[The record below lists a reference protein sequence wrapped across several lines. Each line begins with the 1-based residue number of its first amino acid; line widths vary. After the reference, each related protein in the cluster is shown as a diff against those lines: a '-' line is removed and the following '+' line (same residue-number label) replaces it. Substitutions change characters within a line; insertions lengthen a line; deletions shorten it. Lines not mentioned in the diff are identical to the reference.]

1 LLISRAY
8 ILLNQAIDEDNLE
21 IISRKANKFHAT
33 LPAIVPVTQNEMLSA
48 RKKNAIINLIK
59 VRE

>member
-1 LLISRAY
+1 M
-8 ILLNQAIDEDNLE
+8 DEDNLE

-33 LPAIVPVTQNEMLSA
+33 LPAIVPVTQKDVLLA